1 MDVAGAFPSSF
12 RWVAAVE
19 EDGAVA
25 AVSAEAA
32 EDLAASAAVAVSLA
46 VAAVPPGENTMSMTL
61 EELVKQLK
69 GAYGETLRS
78 VILYG
83 SAVAGEHIEKRSD
96 YNVLVTLDAVPLE
109 RLAAVGAVLRSWAE
123 AGNPAPMTFTSAEW
137 KSSSDVFPMEYAD
150 ILERHRV
157 LYGADVTQGITVSPS
172 DLRLQVE
179 QQALGKLLHLR
190 RGAMAAGDDGGE
202 QIRLLEASLSA
213 IMVVFR
219 GVARLHGVVPP
230 LDYAELSALIASK
243 VGFDPLPF
251 KRVVEHLRG
260 TRKISRDES
269 GATLAGYMAGME
281 ALHGYLDRW
290 TA

>member
-1 MDVAGAFPSSF
+1 MA
-12 RWVAAVE
+12 
-19 EDGAVA
+19 
-25 AVSAEAA
+25 
-32 EDLAASAAVAVSLA
+32 
-46 VAAVPPGENTMSMTL
+46 MTL
-61 EELVKQLK
+61 DELVKQLQ

-109 RLAAVGAVLRSWAE
+109 RLAAVGAVLRAWSE
-123 AGNPAPMTFTSAEW
+123 SGNPAPMTFTTAEW
-137 KSSSDVFPMEYAD
+137 KASSDVFPMEYAD

-157 LYGADVTQGITVSPS
+157 LHGEDVTRGITVARG

-190 RGAMAAGDDGGE
+190 RGAMAAGDDSGE

-219 GVARLHGVVPP
+219 GVTRLHGEIPSQ
-230 LDYAELSALIASK
+230 DYAELSSLVATK

-251 KRVVEHLRG
+251 TRVVEHLRG
-260 TRKISRDES
+260 TRKLSKDEA
-269 GATLAGYMAGME
+269 GTTLATYMAGME
-281 ALHGYLDRW
+281 ALHSYLDRW